1 MKWFD
6 KWFAKKCKEA
16 WDTAHSEETGLNE
29 SIQPTAKYP
38 SVSVKP
44 SRLSRSSELSSRS
57 TTFNLYNANG
67 GYVIEL
73 RTYNSKIDEWDN
85 TLHIIPNGQE
95 LGKSIEHIITL
106 EALKK

>member
-6 KWFAKKCKEA
+6 NWFAKKCKQA
-16 WDTAHSEETGLNE
+16 WDNAQTNE
-29 SIQPTAKYP
+29 SDETIPTAKYP
-38 SVSVKP
+38 SINTVKP
-44 SRLSRSSELSSRS
+44 SRISRASELSSRS

-85 TLHIIPNGQE
+85 SLHIIPNGQE